1 MSSTDSTYPIA
12 NGNERFGWV
21 SLHRS
26 IQKHWIWENDRWLKW
41 WLTMLMEVNHSPKKF
56 ALGYDLMT
64 VNRGQ
69 SVKSLRT
76 WAKLFS
82 CSTDTVT
89 KFFNMLENDGMI
101 TRETIGK
108 GKRSTTLIN
117 IEKYDQYQPP
127 QQTQPRTQTGTEHK
141 HNAHTNNNVN
151 NEIIS
156 TTTAVELKKIF
167 NEIFHPEKLKALV
180 DMLGF
185 KGDVDEFTNKFI
197 VKYPTSYG
205 ITTTRDKIESR
216 FQEWMSR
223 EKTQTIK
230 PNYSHKSMKQQI
242 DENW

>member
-1 MSSTDSTYPIA
+1 
-12 NGNERFGWV
+12 
-21 SLHRS
+21 
-26 IQKHWIWENDRWLKW
+26 
-41 WLTMLMEVNHSPKKF
+41 MLMEVNHSPKKF
-56 ALGYDLMT
+56 ALGYDL
-64 VNRGQ
+64 VDVKRGE
-69 SVKSLRT
+69 SVRSLRG
-76 WAKLFS
+76 WAELFN
-82 CSTDTVT
+82 STPKTVS
-89 KFFNMLENDGMI
+89 KFFKLLEKDDMI
-101 TRETIGK
+101 SRKTIGK
-108 GKRSTTLIN
+108 GKRTTTRIN
-117 IEKYDQYQPP
+117 INNYDQYQPK
-127 QQTQPRTQTGTEHK
+127 QETQRTIQPTSLSK
-141 HNAHTNNNVN
+141 QNRPTNNNDN